1 MKEDASPSGTPD
13 LPHEVRPDVIMPAKL
28 DLQAVASLLATWPV
42 GRLAMV
48 SADGG
53 GPWVAPIVF
62 VPSGGTVWTPIDGKP
77 KSGGPL
83 QRLANA
89 EADPRASLLLDEYT
103 DDWTRLWWVRL
114 EGTMQVHRA
123 SDPASAD
130 GSAIGAIAALREK
143 YPQYREAS
151 LLAERP
157 TLLELT
163 VARVRGWSASEN
175 SRIAP
180 R

>member
-1 MKEDASPSGTPD
+1 
-13 LPHEVRPDVIMPAKL
+13 MPAKL
-28 DLQAVASLLATWPV
+28 DLQAVARLLATWPV
-42 GRLAMV
+42 GRLALV
-48 SADGG
+48 SAHGG
-53 GPWVAPIVF
+53 APWVAPIVF
-62 VPSGGTVWTPIDGKP
+62 APSGGAVWTPIDGKP

-114 EGTMQVHRA
+114 DGTIQVHRTA
-123 SDPASAD
+123 DPGSTD
-130 GSAIGAIAALREK
+130 GSALGAVAALREK

-151 LLAERP
+151 LLPRRP

-163 VARVRGWSASEN
+163 IARIRGWSASEN
-175 SRIAP
+175 GRIAS